1 MLTVWRKTQGNR
13 AATIVDQVTRPPAP
27 DDSDPN
33 VPPPAPVL
41 LAGDDGVPLR
51 VREELSGAGVPIVS
65 LCSSADALAARDAER
80 VVLGDWLDPA
90 VWDDA
95 GLASASA
102 VGLLGPD
109 DLANLNAALLVAE
122 RNATCRIVV
131 RLFSAD
137 LATGVARMLGGR
149 GVVLSDTQVAAPAFL
164 RAALSGN
171 TGQQITVAG
180 RALEVAEVD
189 RDDPRLVVALSNA
202 DTPTDVLPPRAALA
216 AQVLGLIDPR
226 GVVEGARG
234 ALPSVVA
241 AQHRARRAASEPR
254 HSRASRVR
262 ALAAL
267 VPRRAEWLALAI
279 LVVFSTS
286 TAVFALSK
294 HLDLVDSM
302 YFTATTMATVGYG
315 DVNLATAADWL
326 KLYDIG
332 LMAVSAVLL
341 ASVLAFVTDLLVR
354 SRIDRAL
361 GRFPR
366 PTRDHVIVCG
376 LGKAGAE
383 IITGLR
389 ELGVPCVGVE
399 QHPEAVGIA
408 VARSLE
414 VPVVFADARTP
425 GVLTDLRVDRAR
437 AVMAITNDD
446 LANLQCGLTA
456 REHNPDLRVVL
467 RIFDPHLAER
477 LDRSVELDLTRSVSG
492 LAAPAFTAA
501 LLGREHA
508 AEALPLSNV
517 PLRVLEAT
525 VPPDASVA
533 GLTVGELHHGSAL
546 RVLALDGRWMPRED
560 LVVSPGSAIAVVGT
574 REACD
579 ELLSLAVPATL

>member
-1 MLTVWRKTQGNR
+1 MN
-13 AATIVDQVTRPPAP
+13 AQVTRPPAP
-27 DDSDPN
+27 DQDPD
-33 VPPPAPVL
+33 APVL

-51 VREELSGAGVPIVS
+51 VREELSGAGVPTVS
-65 LCSSADALAARDAER
+65 LCSSDEAVAARGAASL
-80 VVLGDWLDPA
+80 VVGDWLDPS
-90 VWDDA
+90 VWDAA
-95 GLASASA
+95 GLAGAQA

-122 RNATCRIVV
+122 RNASCRIVV

-137 LATGVARMLGGR
+137 LAGGVARMLGGR
-149 GVVLSDTQVAAPAFL
+149 GVVLSDTEVAAPAFL

-171 TGQQITVAG
+171 TGQRVTLAG
-180 RALEVAEVD
+180 RVLEVAEVD
-189 RDDPRLVVALSNA
+189 REDPRLVVALCNA
-202 DTPTDVLPPRAALA
+202 DTPTAVLPPRGALA
-216 AQVLGLIDPR
+216 DDVVGLIDPD
-226 GVVEGARG
+226 GVVAGARG
-234 ALPSVVA
+234 ALPSAVA
-241 AQHRARRAASEPR
+241 AQHRAARRSPAPRR
-254 HSRASRVR
+254 HSLSARAR
-262 ALAAL
+262 ALGRS

-279 LVVFSTS
+279 LVVFCSST
-286 TAVFALSK
+286 TVFALSK
-294 HLDLVDSM
+294 HLDVIDSM

-315 DVNLATAADWL
+315 DVNLATAPDWL

-366 PTRDHVIVCG
+366 PVADHVIVCG
-376 LGKAGAE
+376 LGKAGAA

-399 QHPEAVGIA
+399 QHPDAVGIA
-408 VARSLE
+408 VARQLE

-456 REHNPDLRVVL
+456 REHNPSLRVVL

-501 LLGREHA
+501 LLGRA
-508 AEALPLSNV
+508 RTAEPLPLSNV
-517 PLRVLEAT
+517 ALRVVEAT
-525 VPPDASVA
+525 VPAGASVV
-533 GLTVGELHHGSAL
+533 GRSVGEVHAGSAL
-546 RVLALDGRWMPRED
+546 RVLAVDGRWRPRED
-560 LVVSPGSAIAVVGT
+560 LVLTAGAAVAVVGT
-574 REACD
+574 RAACD
-579 ELLSLAVPATL
+579 ELLATAPIAHVRRSGA

>member
-1 MLTVWRKTQGNR
+1 
-13 AATIVDQVTRPPAP
+13 VTRPPAP
-27 DDSDPN
+27 DEQDAAG
-33 VPPPAPVL
+33 VLPAPVL

-51 VREELSGAGVPIVS
+51 VREELSGAGVRTVS
-65 LCSSADALAARDAER
+65 LCSAEDVVAARGAEALVVGDVLDA
-80 VVLGDWLDPA
+80 A
-90 VWDDA
+90 AWDAA
-95 GLASASA
+95 GLAGAQA

-122 RNATCRIVV
+122 RHPSCRIVV
-131 RLFSAD
+131 RLFAAD
-137 LATGVARMLGGR
+137 LAGGVARMLGGR
-149 GVVLSDTQVAAPAFL
+149 GVVLSDTEVAAPAFL

-171 TGQQITVAG
+171 TGQRVTVAG
-180 RALEVAEVD
+180 RVLEVAEVD
-189 RDDPRLVVALSNA
+189 RDDPRLVVALANA
-202 DTPTDVLPPRAALA
+202 DTPTDVLPARAALA
-216 AQVLGLIDPR
+216 GQVLGLIDPE
-226 GVVEGARG
+226 GVVAGARG
-234 ALPSVVA
+234 ALPSAVA
-241 AQHRARRAASEPR
+241 AHHRATRRGAGGGGTTAR
-254 HSRASRVR
+254 HSLGARAR
-262 ALAAL
+262 ALAGA

-279 LVVFSTS
+279 LVVFSVS

-294 HLDLVDSM
+294 HLDVIDSM

-315 DVNLATAADWL
+315 DVNLADAADWL
-326 KLYDIG
+326 KVYDIG

-366 PTRDHVIVCG
+366 PARDHVIVCG
-376 LGKAGAE
+376 LGKAGAA
-383 IITGLR
+383 ILTGLC
-389 ELGVPCVGVE
+389 ELDVPCVGVE
-399 QHPEAVGIA
+399 QHPDAVGIA
-408 VARSLE
+408 VARALE

-456 REHNPDLRVVL
+456 REHNPELRVVL

-508 AEALPLSNV
+508 VAEPLPLSSV
-517 PLRVLEAT
+517 PLRVLEAA
-525 VPPDASVA
+525 VPPGAAFA
-533 GLTVGELHHGSAL
+533 GQTVGALHRGSEL
-546 RVLALDGRWMPRED
+546 RVLALDGRWRPRED
-560 LVVSPGSAIAVVGT
+560 LVLAPGARVAVVGT

-579 ELLSLAVPATL
+579 QLVERYANLPA